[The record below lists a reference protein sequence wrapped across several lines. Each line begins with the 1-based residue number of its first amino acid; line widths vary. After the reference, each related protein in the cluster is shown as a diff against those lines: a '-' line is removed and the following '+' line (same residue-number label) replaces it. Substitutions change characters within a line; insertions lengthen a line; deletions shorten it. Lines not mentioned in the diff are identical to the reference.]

1 MAEAE
6 VASFA
11 GGAAAVFSAR
21 CPDKATPNEDA
32 AALIPFGDGTGVLV
46 EADGVGGE
54 TAGERAARL
63 AVEAMTQTV
72 AEASAQGHMLR
83 TAILN
88 GFEQANQSVQEL
100 GLGAATTLAAVEI
113 DHGVMRPYHAGDST
127 ILVVGGRGR
136 VKLQTVSHSPVGYAV
151 ESGLLTPLDAMQHAD
166 RHLVS
171 NVVGTP
177 AMRIEIGPS
186 LKLSPR
192 DTILLASDGLHDN
205 LHDEEIIERL
215 RKGPLPHA
223 IGRLADDARRRMN
236 SPDGEQPCK
245 PDDLT
250 LVVFRT
256 RKLKIAD

>member
-6 VASFA
+6 IAPFA

-21 CPDKATPNEDA
+21 CPDKAAPNEDA
-32 AALIPFGDGTGVLV
+32 AALIPFADGAGVLV
-46 EADGVGGE
+46 VADGVGGE

-63 AVEAMTQTV
+63 AVEAMTRAV
-72 AEASAQGHMLR
+72 AEAGGQGHMLR

-100 GLGAATTLAAVEI
+100 ALGAATTLAAVEI
-113 DHGVMRPYHAGDST
+113 DQGVMRPYHAGDST

-151 ESGLLTPLDAMQHAD
+151 EAGLLTPLDAMQHAD

-186 LKLSPR
+186 LKLAPR

-215 RKGPLPHA
+215 RKGQLPQA
-223 IGRLADDARRRMN
+223 VGRLADDARARMN
-236 SPDGEQPCK
+236 APDGEQPCK

-250 LVVFRT
+250 LVAFRP
-256 RKLKIAD
+256 RG